1 MKNISNLLDSH
12 KQSFEFFCDE
22 LLLWSKTHN
31 ITGYKTTN
39 DIMQNIADSLRP
51 MEFINDFTN
60 AVDIGS
66 GCGFPAIPL
75 AIYNSDKNFVLVE
88 PNAKKASFLKIISMR
103 LRLKNVEILKER
115 VESVNLTQNIDL
127 ITSRAVDKAENIIK
141 ISAHLLS
148 NNGYF
153 LFYKSANEF
162 GDEAKNSESQGDNL
176 SKIFYFYKSK
186 SEALEYAK
194 SKNNGR

>member
-12 KQSFEFFCDE
+12 KQSFEIFCDE

-31 ITGYKTTN
+31 ITGYKTAN

-51 MEFINDFTN
+51 LEFIGDFTN
-60 AVDIGS
+60 ALDIGS

-75 AIYNSDKNFVLVE
+75 AICNSDKNFVLVE
-88 PNAKKASFLKIISMR
+88 PNAKKASFLKIISVR
-103 LRLKNVEILKER
+103 LGLKNVEILKER
-115 VESVNLTQNIDL
+115 VESVNLMQSIDL
-127 ITSRAVDKAENIIK
+127 ITSRAVDKAKNIIK
-141 ISAHLLS
+141 MSAHLLS

-153 LFYKSANEF
+153 LLYKSANEF
-162 GDEAKNSESQGDNL
+162 GSEVQRIKSQGEKF
-176 SKIFYFYKSK
+176 SKIFYFYKNK

-194 SKNNGR
+194 SK

>member
-1 MKNISNLLDSH
+1 MKNISNLIDLH
-12 KQSFEFFCDE
+12 KQSLEIFCNE

-51 MEFINDFTN
+51 LEFIGDFER
-60 AVDIGS
+60 ALDIGS

-75 AIYNSDKNFVLVE
+75 AICNSDKNFVLVE
-88 PNAKKASFLKIISMR
+88 PNAKKASFLKVISVY
-103 LRLKNVEILKER
+103 LGLDNVVVLKER
-115 VESVNLTQNIDL
+115 LQRVKLTLNADL
-127 ITSRAVDKAENIIK
+127 ITSRAVDKAENIITM
-141 ISAHLLS
+141 SAHLLT

-153 LFYKSANEF
+153 LFYKSASEF
-162 GDEAKNSESQGDNL
+162 SDEAQQIKSQGDNL

-186 SEALEYAK
+186 SEALTYAK
-194 SKNNGR
+194 SKIK

>member
-1 MKNISNLLDSH
+1 MKNISNLIDLH
-12 KQSFEFFCDE
+12 KQSFEIFCNE

-51 MEFINDFTN
+51 LEFIGDFTN

-75 AIYNSDKNFVLVE
+75 AICNSDKDFMLVE
-88 PNAKKASFLKIISMR
+88 PNAKKASFLKIISMH
-103 LRLKNVEILKER
+103 LGLKNVVILKER
-115 VESVNLTQNIDL
+115 IESVQSVQISDL
-127 ITSRAVDKAENIIK
+127 ITSRAVDKAETIITM
-141 ISAHLLS
+141 SAHLLS

-153 LFYKSANEF
+153 LLYKSASEF
-162 GDEAKNSESQGDNL
+162 SDKTQSNESQGENF

-186 SEALEYAK
+186 SEALTYAK
-194 SKNNGR
+194 SKMK

>member
-1 MKNISNLLDSH
+1 MKNISNLIDLH
-12 KQSFEFFCDE
+12 KQSLEIFCNE

-51 MEFINDFTN
+51 LEFIGDFER
-60 AVDIGS
+60 ALDIGS

-75 AIYNSDKNFVLVE
+75 AICNSDKNFVLVE
-88 PNAKKASFLKIISMR
+88 PNAKKASFLKVISVY
-103 LRLKNVEILKER
+103 LGLDNVVVLKER
-115 VESVNLTQNIDL
+115 LQRVKLTLNADL
-127 ITSRAVDKAENIIK
+127 ITSRAVDKAENIITM
-141 ISAHLLS
+141 SAHLLT

-153 LFYKSANEF
+153 LFYKSASEF
-162 GDEAKNSESQGDNL
+162 ADEAQRIESQNDNL

-186 SEALEYAK
+186 SEALTYAK
-194 SKNNGR
+194 SKIK

>member
-1 MKNISNLLDSH
+1 MKNISNLIDSH
-12 KQSFEFFCDE
+12 KQSLEIFCNE

-51 MEFINDFTN
+51 LEFIGDFER
-60 AVDIGS
+60 ALDIGS

-75 AIYNSDKNFVLVE
+75 AICNSDKNFVLVE
-88 PNAKKASFLKIISMR
+88 PNAKKASFLKVISVY
-103 LRLKNVEILKER
+103 LGLDNVVVLKER
-115 VESVNLTQNIDL
+115 LQRVKLTLNADL
-127 ITSRAVDKAENIIK
+127 ITSRAVDKAENIITM
-141 ISAHLLS
+141 SAHLLT

-153 LFYKSANEF
+153 LFYKSASEFANE
-162 GDEAKNSESQGDNL
+162 AQQIESQNDNL

-186 SEALEYAK
+186 SEALTYAK
-194 SKNNGR
+194 SKNKVR

>member
-1 MKNISNLLDSH
+1 MKNISNLIDSH
-12 KQSFEFFCDE
+12 KQSLEIFCNE

-51 MEFINDFTN
+51 LEFISDFER
-60 AVDIGS
+60 ALDIGS

-75 AIYNSDKNFVLVE
+75 AICNSDKNFVLVE
-88 PNAKKASFLKIISMR
+88 PNAKKASFLKVISVH
-103 LRLKNVEILKER
+103 LGLDNVVVLKER
-115 VESVNLTQNIDL
+115 LQRVKLTLNADL
-127 ITSRAVDKAENIIK
+127 ITSRAVDKAENIITM
-141 ISAHLLS
+141 SAHLLT

-153 LFYKSANEF
+153 LFYKSASEF
-162 GDEAKNSESQGDNL
+162 ADEAQQIESQNDNL

-186 SEALEYAK
+186 SESLTYAK
-194 SKNNGR
+194 SKNKVR

>member
-1 MKNISNLLDSH
+1 MKNISNLIDLH
-12 KQSFEFFCDE
+12 KQSFEIFCNE

-31 ITGYKTTN
+31 ITGYKTAN

-51 MEFINDFTN
+51 LEFIGDFRN

-75 AIYNSDKNFVLVE
+75 AICNDDKNFVLVE
-88 PNAKKASFLKIISMR
+88 PNAKKASFLKIISMH
-103 LRLKNVEILKER
+103 LELKNVVILKER
-115 VESVNLTQNIDL
+115 IENIQSVKISDL
-127 ITSRAVDKAENIIK
+127 ITSRAVDKAENIIAM
-141 ISAHLLS
+141 SAHLLS

-153 LFYKSANEF
+153 LFYKSASEF
-162 GDEAKNSESQGDNL
+162 SDKTQSSESQGENL

-186 SEALEYAK
+186 SEALTYAK
-194 SKNNGR
+194 SKIVR

>member
-1 MKNISNLLDSH
+1 MKNISNLIDLH
-12 KQSFEFFCDE
+12 KQSFEIFCDE

-51 MEFINDFTN
+51 LEFISDFTN

-75 AIYNSDKNFVLVE
+75 AICNNDKSFVLVE
-88 PNAKKASFLKIISMR
+88 PNAKKASFLKVISMH
-103 LRLKNVEILKER
+103 LGLKNVVILKER
-115 VESVNLTQNIDL
+115 IENVQSAQIVDL
-127 ITSRAVDKAENIIK
+127 ITSRAVDKAENIIAM
-141 ISAHLLS
+141 SAYLLS

-153 LFYKSANEF
+153 LFYKSASEF
-162 GDEAKNSESQGDNL
+162 SDKAQSSESQGENL

-186 SEALEYAK
+186 SEALTYAK
-194 SKNNGR
+194 SKMK

>member
-1 MKNISNLLDSH
+1 MKNISNLIDLH
-12 KQSFEFFCDE
+12 KQSFEIFCNE
-22 LLLWSKTHN
+22 LLIWSKTHN

-51 MEFINDFTN
+51 LEFIGDFTN

-75 AIYNSDKNFVLVE
+75 AICNDDKNFVLVE
-88 PNAKKASFLKIISMR
+88 PNAKKASFLKVISMH
-103 LRLKNVEILKER
+103 LELKNVVILKER
-115 VESVNLTQNIDL
+115 IENIQSAQISDL
-127 ITSRAVDKAENIIK
+127 ITSRAVDKAENIITM
-141 ISAHLLS
+141 SAHLLS

-153 LFYKSANEF
+153 LFYKSASEF
-162 GDEAKNSESQGDNL
+162 SDKAQSSELQGENL

-186 SEALEYAK
+186 SEALTYAK
-194 SKNNGR
+194 SKIVR

>member
-1 MKNISNLLDSH
+1 MKNISNLIEIH
-12 KQSFEFFCDE
+12 KESFKIFCDE

-31 ITGYKTTN
+31 ITGYKSAN

-51 MEFINDFTN
+51 LEFIGDFRN

-75 AIYNSDKNFVLVE
+75 AICNNDKDFVLLE
-88 PNAKKASFLKIISMR
+88 PNAKKASFLKIITMH
-103 LRLKNVEILKER
+103 LGLKNVAILKER
-115 VESVNLTQNIDL
+115 VESVKSARIADL
-127 ITSRAVDKAENIIK
+127 ITSRAVDKAENIITM
-141 ISAHLLS
+141 SAHLLS

-153 LFYKSANEF
+153 LLYKSASEF
-162 GDEAKNSESQGDNL
+162 SDEAQSSESQGENI

-186 SEALEYAK
+186 SEALNYAK
-194 SKNNGR
+194 SKIVR